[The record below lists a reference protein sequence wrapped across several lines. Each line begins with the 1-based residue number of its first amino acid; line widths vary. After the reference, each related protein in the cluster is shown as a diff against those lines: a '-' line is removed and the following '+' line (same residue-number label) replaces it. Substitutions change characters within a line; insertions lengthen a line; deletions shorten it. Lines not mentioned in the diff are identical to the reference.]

1 MHAIRVRIVDS
12 SYVFSSEVI
21 IIMEQPKILGVNII
35 ACAANKDAVFA
46 SIAAVGKTAGMIAVA
61 GICSAP
67 AVGAMM
73 AGGFAA

>member
-1 MHAIRVRIVDS
+1 
-12 SYVFSSEVI
+12 
-21 IIMEQPKILGVNII
+21 MEQPKILGVNII

-46 SIAAVGKTAGMIAVA
+46 SIAAVGKTAGMVAVA